1 MQRDIGVSL
10 MPRDA
15 VPVLEPVMLMLAW
28 YIVMGGLRTASLAA
42 FQVVLF
48 RVALFYDT
56 MRSHYRS
63 DNCSLRLEAA
73 SCASFTTGAKWIR
86 RNTLEHVFIDER
98 KRAQSSNG
106 STSTG
111 GALVE
116 WNECDTFT
124 SFPAVG
130 SMAIGSRRDFGR
142 QLLLAS
148 HVVHALPSIAS
159 IHVAPNF
166 PFTVPWRLL

>member
-1 MQRDIGVSL
+1 M
-10 MPRDA
+10 
-15 VPVLEPVMLMLAW
+15 
-28 YIVMGGLRTASLAA
+28 VMGGLRTASLAA

-73 SCASFTTGAKWIR
+73 SCTSFTTGAKWIR
-86 RNTLEHVFIDER
+86 RNTLEHVFIDESVR
-98 KRAQSSNG
+98 NRVTVPLPRA
-106 STSTG
+106 
-111 GALVE
+111 VPW

-148 HVVHALPSIAS
+148 HVVHALPSIGS
-159 IHVAPNF
+159 IHVVPNF

>member
-86 RNTLEHVFIDER
+86 RNTLEHVFI
-98 KRAQSSNG
+98 
-106 STSTG
+106 
-111 GALVE
+111 
-116 WNECDTFT
+116 NE
-124 SFPAVG
+124 SV
-130 SMAIGSRRDFGR
+130 RNR
-142 QLLLAS
+142 
-148 HVVHALPSIAS
+148 V
-159 IHVAPNF
+159 
-166 PFTVPWRLL
+166 TVPLPRAVPWWSGTNATHSPPFPQLVRWRLAAGVISVGNYY